1 MKAKQLGIVILVV
14 GLLIVNSIGAAAEE
28 TGDVSVP
35 EQVSENTITAI
46 SVTGN
51 KHVAE
56 ERIIEQIETQ
66 VGDSISQD
74 QLKKDMQSIFDLG
87 YFFDIRVNF
96 KNHQGGVK
104 LVFEVIEN
112 PKLSKI
118 VISGNQQVAEAEL
131 KENLAIKTGKLLNV
145 NQLDKGVKAVN
156 EYYQQQ
162 GYVLAQV
169 VDVTI
174 KNDDE
179 LHLKVKEGKLNK
191 IIISGNKETKDYVLR
206 RELDMEPGEVFNVE
220 EMRQDL
226 RKIYNL
232 GFFKDVKP
240 QLKRVEGNPHAANL
254 EIKVE
259 EKKTGTFSVG
269 GGYSSDAGLTGL
281 VNVKKDNL
289 FGRGQQVSLDME
301 FGGKKDTY
309 QIGYY
314 TPWTF
319 GTETS
324 IDFNLYKKNKKE
336 EGEERQGGNITV
348 GRPLAEFTKG
358 YATLNLESIKDSEGD
373 WHDNRSITLKTVRD
387 TRKDIINPR
396 TGSRSEVSVE
406 KAGILGADDNFT
418 KYRLDTRKYFPS
430 GNDNAWALSF
440 ELGESSGQLEEN
452 YAKYSLGGMD
462 GIRGYNEE
470 YYKSEENPEENG
482 FEGESMV
489 LGSLEYRFKIIDKV
503 MGVSFF
509 DAGRAFSDHLSLD
522 DLTDD
527 PKYSF
532 GLGVRFNTPMGQIG
546 ADYGIAPSGMDGEK
560 DHFSF
565 RIGNKF

>member
-1 MKAKQLGIVILVV
+1 MKAKQLGIVILVF
-14 GLLIVNSIGAAAEE
+14 GLLIVNSIGAAAADN
-28 TGDVSVP
+28 GNVSVP
-35 EQVSENTITAI
+35 EQVSKNTITAI

-51 KHVAE
+51 QHVAE
-56 ERIIEQIETQ
+56 ERIIEQIATQ
-66 VGDSISQD
+66 VGDSISQE
-74 QLKKDMQSIFDLG
+74 QLKKDMRSIFDLG
-87 YFFDIRVNF
+87 YFFDVRVNF

-118 VISGNQQVAEAEL
+118 VINGNQKVADAKL
-131 KENLAIKTGKLLNV
+131 KEKLGVKTGKLLNV
-145 NQLDKGVKAVN
+145 NQLDKGVKAVKK
-156 EYYQQQ
+156 YYQSQ
-162 GYVLAQV
+162 GYVLAQIV
-169 VDVTI
+169 NVTI
-174 KNDDE
+174 KNEDE
-179 LHLKVKEGKLNK
+179 LHLEVKEGKLNK
-191 IIISGNKETKDYVLR
+191 IIISGNQETKDYVIR

-220 EMRQDL
+220 EMREDL

-240 QLKRVEGNPHAANL
+240 KLKRVENNPHAANL

-281 VNVKKDNL
+281 VNVRKDNL
-289 FGRGQQVSLDME
+289 FGRGQRVNLEME
-301 FGGKKDTY
+301 FGGKKNTY

-314 TPWTF
+314 APWTF

-336 EGEERQGGNITV
+336 ENEERQGGNITV

-358 YATLNLESIKDSEGD
+358 YATLNLESIKDSEG

-387 TRKDIINPR
+387 TRKNIINPR

-406 KAGILGADDNFT
+406 KAGILGAEDDFT
-418 KYRLDTRKYFPS
+418 KYELDARKYLPS
-430 GNDNAWALSF
+430 RKENAWAFSF
-440 ELGESSGQLEEN
+440 RLGESSGQLAN
-452 YAKYSLGGMD
+452 YAQYSLGGMT

-470 YYKSEENPEENG
+470 YYKSENNPEENG
-482 FEGESMV
+482 FEGEAMV

-522 DLTDD
+522 DLKDE
-527 PKYSF
+527 PKSSV

-546 ADYGIAPSGMDGEK
+546 ADYGIALSGVRDGEK
-560 DHFSF
+560 GHFSF